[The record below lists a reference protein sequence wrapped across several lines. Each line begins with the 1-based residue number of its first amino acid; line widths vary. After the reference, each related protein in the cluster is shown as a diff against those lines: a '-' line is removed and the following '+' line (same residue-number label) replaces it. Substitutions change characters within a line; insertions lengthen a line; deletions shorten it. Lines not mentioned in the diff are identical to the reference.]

1 MNLRR
6 GDFALV
12 YFPHSDL
19 RMVKLRPVLVVQAE
33 NLNTGLPQV
42 IVAMVSSNMSRVG
55 HASRVTVLL
64 KDPAASETGLKSDS
78 LIMTD
83 NLATI
88 ELQLID
94 RRIGRMPQMEI
105 VDLALR
111 KRWHYEHIQ
120 LSNSAKTRWS
130 AWACN
135 SSFLYGVAQL
145 IPDP

>member
-19 RMVKLRPVLVVQAE
+19 RTVKLRPVLVVQADD
-33 NLNTGLPQV
+33 LSTGLPQV
-42 IVAMVSSNMSRVG
+42 IVAVVSSNMSRAG

-64 KDPAASETGLKSDS
+64 KDSAASQTGLKSDS

-83 NLATI
+83 SLATI
-88 ELQLID
+88 EPQLIE
-94 RRIGRMPQMEI
+94 RRVGRMPRMEM

-111 KRWHYEHIQ
+111 KT
-120 LSNSAKTRWS
+120 LA
-130 AWACN
+130 
-135 SSFLYGVAQL
+135 L
-145 IPDP
+145 

>member
-42 IVAMVSSNMSRVG
+42 IVAMVSSNMSRAG
-55 HASRVTVLL
+55 HASRVTLLL
-64 KDPAASETGLKSDS
+64 KDPATSETGQKSDS
-78 LIMTD
+78 VIMTD

-88 ELQLID
+88 ELQLIE
-94 RRIGRMPQMEI
+94 RRIGRTPRMEA

-111 KRWHYEHIQ
+111 NT
-120 LSNSAKTRWS
+120 LA
-130 AWACN
+130 
-135 SSFLYGVAQL
+135 L
-145 IPDP
+145 